1 MNYYLNKALQI
12 KIKKLSKTL
21 QKKKILKNMA
31 SMTILYLPIEKMKKL
46 LKLNTINKMTII
58 IKMVF
63 KNKMNWK
70 I

>member
-21 QKKKILKNMA
+21 QKKKILKNKA
-31 SMTILYLPIEKMKKL
+31 NMTILYHPIEKMKKL
-46 LKLNTINKMTII
+46 LNLNKINKMTII